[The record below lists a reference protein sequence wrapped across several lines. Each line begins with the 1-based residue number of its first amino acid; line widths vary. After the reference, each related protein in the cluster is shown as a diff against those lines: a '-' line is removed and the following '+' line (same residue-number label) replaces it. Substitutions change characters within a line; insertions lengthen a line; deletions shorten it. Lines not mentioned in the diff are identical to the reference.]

1 MYALPMPNRRYVL
14 AIVCYL
20 AIPAVMLAGA
30 AMTSLIDPEMARS
43 HADYARGFRL
53 LEQAKTAV
61 LAAAAGLMLVLWGAT
76 CYLVLK
82 SRRRSL
88 AWLALAAAGPFGFI
102 VIALLTDLSPT
113 PDDRYQQFIGR
124 LKLCGRIPLEM
135 FVFVAVWLLAYQC
148 VVLLRDLMIVYA
160 SFRTGIPVAS
170 IVSEQT
176 ASSGM
181 YAFGEGLETLYLV
194 PLFYLLWPILFNLAG
209 LFFRPRTIS
218 SYQMQRNSSDDPWPP

>member
-1 MYALPMPNRRYVL
+1 MAGLLVSNRSYVL

-30 AMTSLIDPEMARS
+30 ALASLIDPEMARG
-43 HADYARGFRL
+43 HADYARDFRL

-61 LAAAAGLMLVLWGAT
+61 LAAAAGLMLVLWAAT

-88 AWLALAAAGPFGFI
+88 RWLSLAAAGPFGFI
-102 VIALLTDLSPT
+102 VIALLEDRSPAS
-113 PDDRYQQFIGR
+113 DDIYRWFIGT
-124 LKLCGRIPLEM
+124 LKLYWRIPLEIV
-135 FVFVAVWLLAYQC
+135 VFVAVWLLAYQC
-148 VVLLRDLMIVYA
+148 VALMRDLMIAYT

-170 IVSEQT
+170 IVAEQT

-181 YAFGEGLETLYLV
+181 HAFGEGLETLYVV
-194 PLFYLLWPILFNLAG
+194 PLLYLLWPVAFNLAG
-209 LFFRPRTIS
+209 RRLRPPSTRPQPIS
-218 SYQMQRNSSDDPWPP
+218 RNSSEDP